1 VDHIFLKENAV
12 TVPAL
17 LTKQL
22 QPLIDE
28 GFLHLSTLPGP
39 KHPLQNRWYNRC
51 SKPDMAGKHSWIAF
65 IDLDEYV
72 VVLDK
77 CASPAHAAYGAS
89 RCGLK
94 HRHIC
99 TASFPHCIQCQ
110 KHEQSRNQR
119 TCCFD
124 R

>member
-77 CASPAHAAYGAS
+77 CASPEPAATMWTEALPYLYCLVPPLHPVS
-89 RCGLK
+89 K
-94 HRHIC
+94 
-99 TASFPHCIQCQ
+99 T
-110 KHEQSRNQR
+110 R
-119 TCCFD
+119 TVAESAYLLF
-124 R
+124 